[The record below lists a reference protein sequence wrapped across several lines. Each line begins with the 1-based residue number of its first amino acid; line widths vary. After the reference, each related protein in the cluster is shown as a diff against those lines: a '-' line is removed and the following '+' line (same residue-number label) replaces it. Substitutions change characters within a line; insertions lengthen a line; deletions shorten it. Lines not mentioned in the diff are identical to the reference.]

1 MRAAFKLTWFFIK
14 LASFVLLSVLIIIIG
29 ADVYTNSMANRHSH
43 QRVEDC
49 RVGDVGL
56 VLGCSK
62 NFSRGVPSLY
72 FQGRMQAAAEL
83 WKSGKLRCIIVSGDN
98 REIYYNEPRD
108 MKNALVKLG
117 VPENKIVCDFAGLRT
132 YDSVVR
138 AQRVFGAQK
147 ITIISQ
153 SYHVKR
159 AVTTARQL
167 GIDAE
172 GFCAAHI
179 PFNRPTLLRQFL
191 RERAARVAMVFDL
204 LIGSE
209 PRHMGEHVDLPL

>member
-1 MRAAFKLTWFFIK
+1 MRKALKAIWFTFKLFSFI
-14 LASFVLLSVLIIIIG
+14 LISVLLIVIG
-29 ADVYTNSMANRHSH
+29 ADVYTNSMANSYCHKK
-43 QRVEDC
+43 VADC

-62 NFSRGVPSLY
+62 RFSSGMPSLY
-72 FQGRMQAAAEL
+72 FNGRMEAAAEL

-98 REIYYNEPRD
+98 REKYYNEPRD
-108 MKNALVKLG
+108 MKDALVKLG
-117 VPENKIVCDFAGLRT
+117 VPEDKIVCDFAGLRT

-138 AQRVFGAQK
+138 AKRIFGAQQ

-172 GFCAAHI
+172 GYCAAHI

-204 LIGSE
+204 LIGTE
-209 PRHMGEHVDLPL
+209 PRHMGEPVELPS

>member
-1 MRAAFKLTWFFIK
+1 MRKTLKVCWFFTKFLGFI
-14 LASFVLLSVLIIIIG
+14 LISLLLIIIG
-29 ADVYTNSMANRHSH
+29 ADVYTNAMARSYCH
-43 QRVEDC
+43 QQTADC
-49 RVGDVGL
+49 RVGDVAV

-62 NFSRGVPSLY
+62 RFSRGVPSLY

-83 WKSGKLRCIIVSGDN
+83 WHSGKLRCIIVSGDN

-108 MKNALVKLG
+108 MKNALVELG
-117 VPENKIVCDFAGLRT
+117 VPAHKIVCDYAGLRT

-138 AQRVFGAQK
+138 ARRIFGAQQ

-153 SYHVKR
+153 AYHVKR
-159 AVTTARQL
+159 AVATARQL

-172 GFCAAHI
+172 GFCAPHI
-179 PFNRPTLLRQFL
+179 PFNRPTLLRQFI

-204 LIGSE
+204 LIGAE
-209 PRHMGEHVDLPL
+209 PHHMGTPIPLP

>member
-1 MRAAFKLTWFFIK
+1 MRKALKAIWFTTKLVSFFLI
-14 LASFVLLSVLIIIIG
+14 SLLLIVAG
-29 ADVYTNSMANRHSH
+29 AEGYTNSMANSYSH
-43 QRVEDC
+43 KNVADC

-62 NFSRGVPSLY
+62 RFSSGVPSLY
-72 FQGRMQAAAEL
+72 FTGRMQAAAEL

-98 REIYYNEPRD
+98 REKYYNEPRD
-108 MKNALVKLG
+108 MKAALVKLG
-117 VPENKIVCDFAGLRT
+117 VPEDKIVCDFAGLRIF
-132 YDSVVR
+132 DSVVR
-138 AQRVFGAQK
+138 ARRIFGAQK

-159 AVTTARQL
+159 AVATARQL

-172 GFCAAHI
+172 GYCAAHI
-179 PFNRPTLLRQFL
+179 PFNRPTLLRQFV

-204 LIGSE
+204 LIGTE
-209 PRHMGEHVDLPL
+209 PRHMGEQVALPL

>member
-1 MRAAFKLTWFFIK
+1 MRKAFKVIWFTFK
-14 LASFVLLSVLIIIIG
+14 LASFILISILLIVIG
-29 ADVYTNSMANRHSH
+29 ADVYTNSIANSYCHNNAA
-43 QRVEDC
+43 DC

-62 NFSRGVPSLY
+62 HFRRGTPSLY
-72 FQGRMQAAAEL
+72 FNGRMQAAAEL
-83 WKSGKLRCIIVSGDN
+83 WKSGKLRCLIVSGDN
-98 REIYYNEPRD
+98 REKYYNEPRD
-108 MKNALVKLG
+108 MKEALIRLG
-117 VPENKIVCDFAGLRT
+117 VPEDKIVCDYAGLRT

-138 AQRVFGAQK
+138 AKRIFGAQK

-159 AVTTARQL
+159 AVATARQL

-172 GFCAAHI
+172 GYNAARI

-209 PRHMGEHVDLPL
+209 PRHMGERIALPE

>member
-1 MRAAFKLTWFFIK
+1 MRKALKTIWFTTKLISFFLI
-14 LASFVLLSVLIIIIG
+14 SLLLIVAG
-29 ADVYTNSMANRHSH
+29 AEVYTNSMANSYSH
-43 QRVEDC
+43 RNVADC

-62 NFSRGVPSLY
+62 RFSSGVPSLY
-72 FQGRMQAAAEL
+72 FTGRMQAAAEL

-98 REIYYNEPRD
+98 REKYYNEPRD
-108 MKNALVKLG
+108 MKAALVKLG
-117 VPENKIVCDFAGLRT
+117 VPEDKIVCDFAGLRT
-132 YDSVVR
+132 FDSVVR
-138 AQRVFGAQK
+138 ARRIFGAQK

-159 AVTTARQL
+159 AVATARQL

-172 GFCAAHI
+172 GYCAAHI
-179 PFNRPTLLRQFL
+179 PFNRPTLLRQFV

-204 LIGSE
+204 LIGTE
-209 PRHMGEHVDLPL
+209 PRHMGEQVALPL

>member
-1 MRAAFKLTWFFIK
+1 MRAAFKFTWFFIK
-14 LASFVLLSVLIIIIG
+14 LASFVLLSLLIIIIG

-209 PRHMGEHVDLPL
+209 PRHMGEHIDLPL

>member
-1 MRAAFKLTWFFIK
+1 MRKALKIGWFFTK
-14 LASFVLLSVLIIIIG
+14 LFGFILISLLIIIIG
-29 ADVYTNSMANRHSH
+29 ADVYTNAMSSSYCHKQTA
-43 QRVEDC
+43 DC
-49 RVGDVGL
+49 RVGDVAL

-62 NFSRGVPSLY
+62 RFSRGVPSLY

-83 WKSGKLRCIIVSGDN
+83 WKTGKLRCIIVSGDN

-108 MKNALVKLG
+108 MKNALVELG
-117 VPENKIVCDFAGLRT
+117 VPEDKIVCDFAGLRT
-132 YDSVVR
+132 YDSVIR
-138 AQRVFGAQK
+138 AKEIFGAQR

-153 SYHVKR
+153 AYHVKR
-159 AVTTARQL
+159 AVTTARQM

-172 GFCAAHI
+172 GFCAPHI

-204 LIGSE
+204 LIGTA
-209 PRHMGEHVDLPL
+209 PRHMGEPIALP

>member
-1 MRAAFKLTWFFIK
+1 MRKALKAIWFTTKLVSFFLI
-14 LASFVLLSVLIIIIG
+14 SLLLIVAG
-29 ADVYTNSMANRHSH
+29 AEVYTNSMANSYSH
-43 QRVEDC
+43 KNVVDC

-62 NFSRGVPSLY
+62 RFSSGVPSLY
-72 FQGRMQAAAEL
+72 FTGRMQAAAEL

-98 REIYYNEPRD
+98 REKYYNEPRD
-108 MKNALVKLG
+108 MKAALVKLG
-117 VPENKIVCDFAGLRT
+117 VPEDKIVCDFAGLRT
-132 YDSVVR
+132 FDSVVR
-138 AQRVFGAQK
+138 ARRIFGAQK

-159 AVTTARQL
+159 AVATARQL

-172 GFCAAHI
+172 GYCAAHI
-179 PFNRPTLLRQFL
+179 PFNRPTLLRQFV

-204 LIGSE
+204 LIGTE
-209 PRHMGEHVDLPL
+209 PRHMGEQVALPL

>member
-1 MRAAFKLTWFFIK
+1 MRKAFKALWFTCKLISFI
-14 LASFVLLSVLIIIIG
+14 LISVLLIVAG
-29 ADVYTNSMANRHSH
+29 AEVYTNSMANRYCNK
-43 QRVEDC
+43 RVEDC
-49 RVGDVGL
+49 RMGDVGL

-62 NFSRGVPSLY
+62 RFSSGMPSLY
-72 FQGRMQAAAEL
+72 FNGRMEAAARL
-83 WKSGKLRCIIVSGDN
+83 WKTGKLRCIIVSGDN
-98 REIYYNEPRD
+98 REKYYNEPRD

-117 VPENKIVCDFAGLRT
+117 VPEDKIVCDFAGLRT

-138 AQRVFGAQK
+138 ARRIFGAQQ

-159 AVTTARQL
+159 AVATARQL

-172 GFCAAHI
+172 GFCAARI
-179 PFNRPTLLRQFL
+179 PFNRPTLLRQFV

-204 LIGSE
+204 LIGTE
-209 PRHMGEHVDLPL
+209 PRHMGEPVELPS

>member
-1 MRAAFKLTWFFIK
+1 MRKVLKAIWVTTKLISFFLI
-14 LASFVLLSVLIIIIG
+14 SLLLIVAG
-29 ADVYTNSMANRHSH
+29 AEVYTNSMANSYSH
-43 QRVEDC
+43 KNVADC

-62 NFSRGVPSLY
+62 RFSSGVPSLY
-72 FQGRMQAAAEL
+72 FTGRMQAAAEL

-98 REIYYNEPRD
+98 REKYYNEPRD
-108 MKNALVKLG
+108 MKAALVKLG
-117 VPENKIVCDFAGLRT
+117 VPEDKIVCDFAGLRT
-132 YDSVVR
+132 FDSVVR
-138 AQRVFGAQK
+138 ARRIFGAQK

-159 AVTTARQL
+159 AVATARQL

-172 GFCAAHI
+172 GYCAAHI
-179 PFNRPTLLRQFL
+179 PFNRPTLLRQFV

-204 LIGSE
+204 LIGTE
-209 PRHMGEHVDLPL
+209 PRHMGEPVELPS